1 MLGVNEM
8 LASNIGLEAIW
19 SLHDSGLS
27 KTHTRRSGQDESLR
41 GLILAN
47 GQGRTTND
55 SSSEDDI

>member
-27 KTHTRRSGQDESLR
+27 KTHTRSGGVSETAVSE
-41 GLILAN
+41 GSWLIAK
-47 GQGRTTND
+47 
-55 SSSEDDI
+55 S